1 MTTTRVLGRSGIEV
15 SAIGMG
21 CWAIGG
27 PLWGDDKQP
36 LGWGE
41 VDDEES
47 VRAVHAALDHG
58 VTLFDTAS
66 NYGAGH
72 SERVLGR
79 ALAGRRDRVVIATKF
94 GFTSDE
100 ATRRATGEDHRPEYA
115 VASLEA
121 SLRRLDTDHVDLYQL
136 HLNDLAPTLALD
148 LVDTLEALVSKGRIR
163 AYGWSTDDP
172 VSAAVFA
179 ASAPHCTVI
188 QHEQSVL
195 RDNAEM
201 LAVCESHDLG
211 SIARGPLAMGLLTAA
226 TRRLGADDVRGRAP
240 EWLPWFA
247 DGRPAPQWAQR
258 VARVRAALTSDG
270 RTLAQGALG
279 WLLARSPR
287 TVPIPGFRTVTQ
299 VEENVGVLAH
309 GPLPD
314 DAYAEVELLLSDLR
328 PATAGQLPADLR
340 PATAG
345 HPPEDLRPAGAG
357 A

>member
-1 MTTTRVLGRSGIEV
+1 MTTTRKLGRSGIEV

-27 PLWGDDKQP
+27 PLWGDEGQP
-36 LGWGE
+36 YGWGE

-58 VTLFDTAS
+58 VTFFDTAS

-94 GFTSDE
+94 GHTAEE
-100 ATRRATGEDHRPEYA
+100 ATRRATGTDHRPEYA
-115 VASLEA
+115 VASLEG
-121 SLRRLDTDHVDLYQL
+121 SLRRLGTDHVDLFQL
-136 HLNDLAPTLALD
+136 HLNDLAPALALD
-148 LVDTLEALVSKGRIR
+148 LVDTLEAQVGKGTIR
-163 AYGWSTDDP
+163 AYGWSTDHP
-172 VSAAVFA
+172 ASAATFA
-179 ASAPHCTVI
+179 AAAPHCTAI

-195 RDNAEM
+195 RDNADL
-201 LAVCESHDLG
+201 LAVCEEYDLG

-226 TRRLGADDVRGRAP
+226 TRSLGADDVRGRAP
-240 EWLPWFA
+240 DWLEWFA
-247 DGRPAPQWAQR
+247 DGQPAPQWAER
-258 VARVRAALTSDG
+258 VAGVRAALTADG

-287 TVPIPGFRTVTQ
+287 TVPIPGFRTVAQ
-299 VEENVGVLAH
+299 VEENVATLAR
-309 GPLPD
+309 GPLPA
-314 DAYAEVELLLSDLR
+314 DAYAEVERHL
-328 PATAGQLPADLR
+328 A
-340 PATAG
+340 
-345 HPPEDLRPAGAG
+345 DLRPAGAR